1 MAPRGKAAVKEEPQA
16 EEETEFDY
24 TVYADKP
31 ITQTMEDFHEWL
43 QDVVGVELDLR
54 SVALG
59 GTLRMHFQQSDFNK
73 ERRAERQA
81 ARAASAASNGEA
93 GETPAEAPAK
103 RGRPAA
109 AKPAAA
115 AAPAKPAARR
125 GRPPKASA
133 TAEAPF

>member
-1 MAPRGKAAVKEEPQA
+1 MIVSRTFGHAKDCSIPTRNDPPARLPENSSLEHPGPVALTKARHYTSGKPNVPDNTRRAAMAPRGKAAVKEEPQA

-59 GTLRMHFQQSDFNK
+59 GTLRMHFQQS
-73 ERRAERQA
+73 
-81 ARAASAASNGEA
+81 
-93 GETPAEAPAK
+93 
-103 RGRPAA
+103 
-109 AKPAAA
+109 
-115 AAPAKPAARR
+115 
-125 GRPPKASA
+125 
-133 TAEAPF
+133 